1 MEYFISAAVII
12 METFCC
18 FQAFGSLLKP
28 KNQLYLYIS
37 STALAVASFLVM
49 NIFHLQGVYKICF
62 TLVAFY
68 LTLLFAFEGSA
79 ISKLFATI
87 ITYVLFLLVNYAVAF
102 ILMLVTGDDYAGI
115 RADPLFFVFGA
126 IITEV
131 AFFMVVVLIRRVLL
145 KKHDESGL
153 KTIQWFGLLLFPL
166 VSLYTI
172 YLLMLSAI
180 SSGEASIAIL
190 ADAVGLMLINI
201 ALFYFVEN
209 LGNGFLVEKENQAL
223 RIQAYNEVKKTEA
236 LEEVFVE
243 QRKQTHEFKN
253 HLTAIQGLLEA
264 NDICNALEYVETI
277 KGDVYLGDPIINTG
291 NAAVDKVINQYYHLS
306 NALGLSMD
314 FVVGEK
320 IIIPIS
326 VEEFIIIISNVLDNA
341 VKASKDSEKKSIT
354 VKLIE
359 EDSLLFAVKNSVN
372 EEVVIKNNQVIN
384 ANSGLEHGYGLKNVS
399 SIMEKYGYYYVIDY
413 NDGWF
418 VFSSKFSKFNT

>member
-1 MEYFISAAVII
+1 MDYFISAAVIT

-18 FQAFGSLLKP
+18 FQSFSSLLKP
-28 KNQLYLYIS
+28 KSRLSVHVS
-37 STALAVASFLVM
+37 STVLAVASFFVI
-49 NIFHLQGVYKICF
+49 NIFHLQGMYKTCF
-62 TLVAFY
+62 
-68 LTLLFAFEGSA
+68 LLFAFYLVLLFAFDGSA
-79 ISKLFATI
+79 ISKLFAAI

-131 AFFMVVVLIRRVLL
+131 AFFMVVIFIRRVIL

-153 KTIQWFGLLLFPL
+153 KTIHWIGLLLFPL

-180 SSGEASIAIL
+180 SSGEPSFTIL
-190 ADAVGLMLINI
+190 IDAVGLMLINI
-201 ALFYFVEN
+201 ALFYFIEN

-223 RIQAYNEVKKTEA
+223 KIQAYNEVKKTEA

-243 QRKQTHEFKN
+243 QRKETHEFKN

-264 NDICNALEYVETI
+264 NDICSALEYVETV
-277 KGDVYLGDPIINTG
+277 KGEVYLGDPIINTG

-306 NALGLSMD
+306 NALGVSMD

-320 IIIPIS
+320 IIVPIS
-326 VEEFIIIISNVLDNA
+326 IEEFIIIISNVLDNA
-341 VKASKDSEKKSIT
+341 VKASKDSDKKSIT

-359 EDSLLFAVKNSVN
+359 EDSLLFAVKNSVGGD
-372 EEVVIKNNQVIN
+372 VVIENNQVVN
-384 ANSGLEHGYGLKNVS
+384 ANNGLEHGYGLKNVS

-418 VFSSKFSKFNT
+418 VFSSKFSRFNT